1 VDLNVEIS
9 LMESRLSQMEEK
21 LNDVESKLDSVDKK
35 LNQVID
41 ALIGNKLTQS
51 NGLVA
56 DVKEIGDLA
65 DKHELFLNKLK
76 WMWIGVVSVST
87 IIGFFL
93 KLLLEHFS
101 K

>member
-1 VDLNVEIS
+1 VDTSTEIL
-9 LMESRLSQMEEK
+9 LMKDRLTTMEEK

-35 LNQVID
+35 LSQVID

-56 DVKEIGDLA
+56 DVKEIGELV
-65 DKHELFLNKLK
+65 DKHELLLNKFK

-87 IIGFFL
+87 IIGFFI
-93 KLLLEHFS
+93 KFLLEHFS

>member
-1 VDLNVEIS
+1 MDIQTEIT

-21 LNDVESKLDSVDKK
+21 LNDVESKLDSMDKK
-35 LNQVID
+35 LTQVID

-56 DVKEIGDLA
+56 DVKEIGELV
-65 DKHELFLNKLK
+65 DKHDELINKFK
-76 WMWIGVVSVST
+76 WMWVGVVSVST

-93 KLLLEHFS
+93 KFILERIS

>member
-1 VDLNVEIS
+1 MDIQTEIT
-9 LMESRLSQMEEK
+9 LMESRLSTMEDK
-21 LNDVESKLDSVDKK
+21 LNEVESKLDSMDKK

-56 DVKEIGDLA
+56 DVKEIGDIA
-65 DKHELFLNKLK
+65 DKHELLLNKFK

-87 IIGFFL
+87 IIGFLL
-93 KLLLEHFS
+93 KLLLEFLS